1 MADLAKTLKGAWIK
15 GMEAIGTAANNIAS
29 NTKYKMDEMNIIN
42 RRREIL
48 SDFGAKAYDLWQKGT
63 RFPEQLEAQLQELS
77 ELDVRLNELRMQK
90 LSNVPADDAEKTT
103 GTSEPDV
110 PSIIVKEQRSFTD
123 MQEQTSVNEKATD
136 AIDALFSEK
145 TVTAEMPA
153 KVNDAIDDLGDGL
166 QEFSKQLGVQI
177 EQLNEKLN
185 AD

>member
-15 GMEAIGTAANNIAS
+15 GMEAIGTAANNIAT

-48 SDFGAKAYDLWQKGT
+48 SDFGAKAYDLWQKGI

-90 LSNVPADDAEKTT
+90 LSNVPADDEGKTT

-110 PSIIVKEQRSFTD
+110 PSVVVREQNSFADT
-123 MQEQTSVNEKATD
+123 QEQKTYNEQTAD

-145 TVTAEMPA
+145 TVTVEMPE
-153 KVNDAIDDLGDGL
+153 KVNDAIDDLGEGL
-166 QEFSKQLGVQI
+166 QEFSNKLGAQI
-177 EQLNEKLN
+177 EELNEKLN
-185 AD
+185 GD